1 MDDYIRIHRLSNGL
15 HVPEQS
21 ESTMRKSSKSI
32 FGPTAV
38 VRLLVL
44 VAAIGGVACEPS
56 NIRPCRTDLKPE
68 VRQLISETYGG
79 DAIPKRSQFGTLE
92 LLRSRFGNLV
102 PYHCQLDFNRD
113 GLDDFVSLM
122 FVSGEVLVVIG
133 IAHSDGGYD
142 LQEVTTGFP
151 VRPDGENDTYLL
163 LAGPGR
169 HYGWD
174 GSRVDLTGPGFYFGT
189 LRGAEY
195 LLYWN
200 ENERRRLLS
209 RD

>member
-1 MDDYIRIHRLSNGL
+1 
-15 HVPEQS
+15 
-21 ESTMRKSSKSI
+21 MRKPRKSI
-32 FGPTAV
+32 FGSPAV
-38 VRLLVL
+38 ASLLVL
-44 VAAIGGVACEPS
+44 VAAIGWVACQPS
-56 NIRPCRTDLKPE
+56 NVRPCRADLTPE
-68 VRQLISETYGG
+68 ARRLISEKYGA
-79 DAIPKRSQFGTLE
+79 DAIPKRSQFGSLE

-113 GLDDFVSLM
+113 GLDDFVSLL

-142 LQEVTTGFP
+142 LQEVATGFP
-151 VRPDGENDTYLL
+151 VRPDGENETYLL
-163 LAGPGR
+163 VASAGR

-174 GSRVDLTGPGFYFGT
+174 GSRVDLTGSGFYFGT
-189 LRGAEY
+189 LPGAEY

-200 ENERRRLLS
+200 ENGLKRLLS

>member
-1 MDDYIRIHRLSNGL
+1 MH
-15 HVPEQS
+15 
-21 ESTMRKSSKSI
+21 KSSKSI
-32 FGPTAV
+32 FGSPAIV
-38 VRLLVL
+38 SLLVL

-68 VRQLISETYGG
+68 ARQLISERYGG
-79 DAIPKRSQFGTLE
+79 DAIPKRSQFGALE
-92 LLRSRFGNLV
+92 LLRSRFGSLV
-102 PYHCQLDFNRD
+102 PSYCQLDFNRD
-113 GLDDFVSLM
+113 GLDDFVSLL

-133 IAHSDGGYD
+133 VANSDGGYAF
-142 LQEVTTGFP
+142 QEGTPGFA
-151 VRPDGENDTYLL
+151 VRPDGEIEMYLL
-163 LAGPGR
+163 LASPGR

-174 GSRVDLTGPGFYFGT
+174 GSRVDLTGSGFYFGT

-200 ENERRRLLS
+200 ENELKRVLS